1 MRHYKHWIALEQTKG
16 IGPAQLREIYEALS
30 RLKLSITDLF
40 ELDAREIEEELSL
53 SESKAGL
60 IAGARDALA
69 VIERDYLDM
78 LDAGVEIIPF
88 FDESYP
94 ARLSTLLGNTGPP
107 FLYCMGNRRL
117 LPDKGAAIL
126 GDKFVSEK
134 GEMITYLAAQELV
147 RHRIA
152 VISGFARGADMIAH
166 RAAIESRG
174 GTIALLPH
182 GFAHLQVPQSF
193 QDVFNLDSLLLV
205 SPFSFKKEYSP
216 YNAMQRNRIICA
228 LSHAVYIVESPVE
241 GGIFEAGK
249 SAQSLGI
256 PLYTTEYSSYPET
269 AAGNPKLLSE
279 LGANPVRGRIIN
291 NVLTPNLDRL
301 IGDVKFP
308 AA

>member
-16 IGPAQLREIYEALS
+16 IGPAQLREIHDALS
-30 RLKLSITDLF
+30 RLNLSITDLF
-40 ELDAREIEEELSL
+40 ELDAREIQEELSL
-53 SESKAGL
+53 SESKARL
-60 IAGARDALA
+60 IAGAKDTLA
-69 VIERDYLDM
+69 SVEQDYLDT

-88 FDESYP
+88 FDGAYP
-94 ARLSTLLGNTGPP
+94 ARLSRLLGNTGPP
-107 FLYCMGNRRL
+107 FLRCLGNTRL
-117 LPDKGAAIL
+117 LPEKGAAIL
-126 GDKFVSEK
+126 GDKFISEK
-134 GEMITYLAAQELV
+134 GELITYLAAQELV
-147 RHRIA
+147 RHRIT

-182 GFAHLQVPQSF
+182 GFAHLQVPQAF
-193 QDVFNLDSLLLV
+193 QDVFNLDSMLLI

-228 LSHAVYIVESPVE
+228 LSLAVYIVESPAE

-249 SAQSLGI
+249 SAQGLGV
-256 PLYTTEYSSYPET
+256 PLYTTEYSSYPDT
-269 AAGNPKLLSE
+269 AAGNPRLISE

-301 IGDVKFP
+301 IGDVKFGRP
-308 AA
+308 